1 MRRLITSRGVQ
12 LALAATAVAVIIA
25 IIMRFRRSPARQD
38 PAHHDTTAETS
49 SPAQAE
55 SEPVSQWPP
64 VPVLGVPTAEDLK
77 RYAVKPSAFR
87 TALEGF
93 FRSPPREPLDEAT
106 RRRLNRWGI
115 AGLALLLLAG
125 GTQALEAAVFSKG
138 TGMEAS
144 EQAAEFREGPCTENV
159 PDHLTTC
166 FVADTGWTSTPNN
179 DGLPQPTPD
188 GEAQEPVPDYGPTPD
203 ADCHPKSGAP
213 EVRPINPKVTRA
225 VNRQWRRIETWLK
238 INAPRSYRT
247 LGKPGNAETI
257 AAAEAHMGLR
267 FPDDL
272 RASLLRH
279 DGAVYLTDTW
289 AFGFLGDANLGIQGI
304 RDTWQQLCEID
315 AEDVVEGEFSDRQ
328 MQWWDGRMIP
338 FSADGMGDHLVI
350 DSVKRDVGDTDHEG
364 SMNFTPAGIRIR
376 SYYALLKATAD
387 ALETGDSIGYMKP
400 KPVDGELEW
409 EVL

>member
-1 MRRLITSRGVQ
+1 LITSRGAR

-25 IIMRFRRSPARQD
+25 IIMRFRRSPAYQD
-38 PAHHDTTAETS
+38 PVHHDAAAETS
-49 SPAQAE
+49 SPAQNG
-55 SEPVSQWPP
+55 SEPVSRWPP
-64 VPVLGVPTAEDLK
+64 TPVLGVPTAEDLK
-77 RYAVKPSAFR
+77 RYAVIPSAFR
-87 TALEGF
+87 SALEGF
-93 FRSPPREPLDEAT
+93 FGGPPREPLDGAT
-106 RRRLNRWGI
+106 RCRLNRWGI

-138 TGMEAS
+138 TEIEAF
-144 EQAAEFREGPCTENV
+144 EQVAGFRDGPCAENW
-159 PDHLTTC
+159 PDHLTAC
-166 FVADTGWTSTPNN
+166 FVADEEWAFTPNN
-179 DGLPQPTPD
+179 DDLSQSTQD
-188 GEAQEPVPDYGPTPD
+188 GETQEPVPDYGPAPD
-203 ADCHPKSGAP
+203 ADCHPKPGTP
-213 EVRPINPKVTRA
+213 EVRPITPKVTRA

-257 AAAEAHMGLR
+257 AAAERQMGLR

-279 DGAVYLTDTW
+279 DGAVFLKDTW
-289 AFGFLGDANLGIQGI
+289 AFGFLGDANLGVQDI

-315 AEDVVEGEFSDRQ
+315 AEDMVDGEFPDPRTE
-328 MQWWDGRMIP
+328 WWDGRMIP
-338 FSADGMGDHLVI
+338 FSSDGMGDHLVI

-364 SMNFTPAGIRIR
+364 SMHFTPVGIRIR

-387 ALETGDSIGYMKP
+387 ALEASGSIGYMKP